1 MQFTFWGNGKPARH
15 GWKSKE
21 TFILFFFPLFD
32 AINNTHIVTP
42 LSSGGAKQIEFNKL
56 HLLMLWFRLSFTFA
70 ASATGGQQVLAN
82 YVSKKPNL
90 KCTWACTKRA

>member
-1 MQFTFWGNGKPARH
+1 MANLHAMAGNPK
-15 GWKSKE
+15 KLS
-21 TFILFFFPLFD
+21 FCFFPLFD

-82 YVSKKPNL
+82 YVSKSQ
-90 KCTWACTKRA
+90 T